1 MGAANRLD
9 DRLEARLSAL
19 QLDDPHGAAE
29 QPRPPDD
36 VGVEYSDPLL
46 LDREELEMLA
56 VFHKSFNLPGLR
68 YGLVT
73 PVAKE
78 DYYPPE
84 EHNPNAD
91 QPPAVQAGLQ
101 AQARTSDLLRQ
112 AGELLGGDAAED
124 IEEEIAGTPEGG
136 GQSELARWMAQPE
149 PEPRRSPQL
158 RRDNSSS
165 APIRTESRPRT
176 GGSAASHRSAA
187 SVRGGGL
194 RSDYPS

>member
-19 QLDDPHGAAE
+19 QLDDPHGAVE
-29 QPRPPDD
+29 QPRPPDH
-36 VGVEYSDPLL
+36 VGGADPLP

-73 PVAKE
+73 PVAKD

-84 EHNPNAD
+84 EHNTNAD
-91 QPPAVQAGLQ
+91 QSEAVQAGLR

-112 AGELLGGDAAED
+112 ASELLGGEAAEV
-124 IEEEIAGTPEGG
+124 IEEEITSTPDG
-136 GQSELARWMAQPE
+136 GQSELARWMALPE
-149 PEPRRSPQL
+149 SEPRRSPQV
-158 RRDNSSS
+158 RRGNSSA

-176 GGSAASHRSAA
+176 GGSRPNTGGS
-187 SVRGGGL
+187 RGAL
-194 RSDYPS
+194 RR